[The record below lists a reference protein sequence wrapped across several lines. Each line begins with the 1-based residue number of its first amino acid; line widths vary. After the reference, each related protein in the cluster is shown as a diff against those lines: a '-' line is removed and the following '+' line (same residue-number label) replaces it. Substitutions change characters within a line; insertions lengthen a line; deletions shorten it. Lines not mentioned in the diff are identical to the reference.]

1 MLLFIFNQH
10 ERERQRYKGDEVKMH
25 SRLLILTLATVTLFL
40 RQGVDS
46 YTDKVVDI
54 TELVVPEN
62 PRIGEDVTLT
72 CRFRLEGHGHRLY
85 TVNWWRGRDQFYT
98 YKGNNADP
106 KHSYIFEGIHV
117 APIPKTS
124 IIISLSLSLTSSQT
138 NESTDHSVVLKNVSE
153 ITSGIF
159 KCEVMGEGPSFR
171 TAVKSKVMNVIVPPK
186 QVEITS
192 YLHPDTTLY
201 RIGQMVQLN
210 CTATGAKPKAH
221 IVWEINGR
229 PVGPKHIEYFRDI
242 EDRRGRITSTVGVH
256 WFAPDFFIRNK
267 AQVACHASVGGHH
280 AVDRKDVY
288 FDPASSAAFNHQ
300 YASAGCQLSSAWT
313 ILAFASILLARSCA

>member
-1 MLLFIFNQH
+1 MNNNPFKVTRHINCVTEDNLDPQPRDIKRSGHIIHPNVLKMQNDYDTHPARPQEDSALHCGLETEAYSLNVCLCAWIYHRLFTHADTGLWKYAKYKLEIYLD
-10 ERERQRYKGDEVKMH
+10 RRYKDNIANGDEAKMH
-25 SRLLILTLATVTLFL
+25 SRLFILTLATVTLFL

-62 PRIGEDVTLT
+62 PRIGEDVTLI

-117 APIPKTS
+117 A
-124 IIISLSLSLTSSQT
+124 T
-138 NESTDHSVVLKNVSE
+138 NESTDQSVVLKNVSE

-221 IVWEINGR
+221 ITWKINGR
-229 PVGPKHIEYFRDI
+229 PVSKKKKKKKKKNPIYK
-242 EDRRGRITSTVGVH
+242 
-256 WFAPDFFIRNK
+256 
-267 AQVACHASVGGHH
+267 
-280 AVDRKDVY
+280 
-288 FDPASSAAFNHQ
+288 
-300 YASAGCQLSSAWT
+300 
-313 ILAFASILLARSCA
+313 

>member
-1 MLLFIFNQH
+1 
-10 ERERQRYKGDEVKMH
+10 MH

-117 APIPKTS
+117 A
-124 IIISLSLSLTSSQT
+124 T

-171 TAVKSKVMNVIVPPK
+171 TAVKSKVMTVIVPPK

-210 CTATGAKPKAH
+210 CTATGAKPKAL
-221 IVWEINGR
+221 ITWEINGR
-229 PVGPKHIEYFRDI
+229 PVEPKHIEYFRDI
-242 EDRRGRITSTVGVH
+242 EDRRGRITSTVGLH

-267 AQVACHASVGGHH
+267 AQVVCHASVRGHH
-280 AVDRKDVY
+280 ATDRKDVF

>member
-1 MLLFIFNQH
+1 
-10 ERERQRYKGDEVKMH
+10 MH
-25 SRLLILTLATVTLFL
+25 SRLFLLSLATVTLFL

-106 KHSYIFEGIHV
+106 KHSYTFEGIHV
-117 APIPKTS
+117 AR
-124 IIISLSLSLTSSQT
+124 
-138 NESTDHSVVLKNVSE
+138 NESTDQSVVLKNVSE

-171 TAVKSKVMNVIVPPK
+171 TAVRSKEMNVIVPPK

-192 YLHPDTTLY
+192 YLNPDTTLY

-221 IVWEINGR
+221 ITWEINGR

-242 EDRRGRITSTVGVH
+242 EDRRGRITSTVGLH
-256 WFAPDFFIRNK
+256 WFAPDFFTRNK
-267 AQVACHASVGGHH
+267 AHVACIASVGGHH
-280 AVDRKDVY
+280 TTDKKDVY

-313 ILAFASILLARSCA
+313 ILAFASLLLARSCA